1 MFCKKGV
8 LNPLTVSFY
17 KMVKHTQT
25 IFRQFADEFFE
36 CVWPFGGIGAQR
48 VKNVA
53 KQITTKTPFLI
64 NLQDG
69 DLRFFCKDQGRSQN
83 LKAVP
88 QNFKEVFK
96 VDDVTSND
104 VIQKK
109 NRWRKE
115 ELRISLIRL
124 FNIKFL
130 KNTWKLVFIS
140 KGISS
145 QFQYFLD
152 WNLYDDFTVRS
163 SN

>member
-1 MFCKKGV
+1 
-8 LNPLTVSFY
+8 
-17 KMVKHTQT
+17 MVKHTQT

-36 CVWPFGGIGAQR
+36 CVWPFRGIGAQR

-109 NRWRKE
+109 IAE
-115 ELRISLIRL
+115 EKKNYGSPLLD
-124 FNIKFL
+124 FL
-130 KNTWKLVFIS
+130 T
-140 KGISS
+140 
-145 QFQYFLD
+145 
-152 WNLYDDFTVRS
+152 
-163 SN
+163 SNF

>member
-1 MFCKKGV
+1 
-8 LNPLTVSFY
+8 
-17 KMVKHTQT
+17 MVKHTQT

-36 CVWPFGGIGAQR
+36 CVWPFRGIGAQR

-109 NRWRKE
+109 NRRRKE